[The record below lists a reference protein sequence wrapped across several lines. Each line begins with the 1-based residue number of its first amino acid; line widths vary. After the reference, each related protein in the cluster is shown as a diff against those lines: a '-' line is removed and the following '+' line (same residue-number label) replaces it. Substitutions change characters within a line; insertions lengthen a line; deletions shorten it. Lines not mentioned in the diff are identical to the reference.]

1 MRDAE
6 TVLTIVRE
14 RGERGLP
21 LEDVY
26 RMLYNPDLYLRAY
39 ARLYA
44 NKGAMTKGTTGET
57 VDEMS
62 VAKIQRLID
71 EVRHERHRWTPVR
84 RVYIPKKKGGQ
95 RPLGLPIWVSYC
107 TSFQDA
113 FGIDSCEPVFFYS
126 GSEEPTHCS
135 STVPQTRA
143 IDEIPVVSTVSG
155 LVDATARWFLR

>member
-1 MRDAE
+1 MRSAE
-6 TVLTIVRE
+6 TVLSIIRE
-14 RGERGLP
+14 RGKRGLP
-21 LEDVY
+21 LEDMY
-26 RMLYNPDLYLRAY
+26 RQLYNPGLYLMAY
-39 ARLYA
+39 GRLYA
-44 NKGAMTKGTTGET
+44 NAGAMTQGSTSET
-57 VDEMS
+57 VDGMS
-62 VAKIQRLID
+62 MAKIEKLID
-71 EVRHERHRWTPVR
+71 EIRRERYRWTPVR
-84 RVYIPKKKGGQ
+84 RTYIAKKNGKL